1 MEKVKKKAYSCEID
15 ILRGFATI
23 LVVLGHILQYSMM
36 QNEAF
41 YNDFLFK
48 GIYSFHMPLFMCISG
63 FLFKHSYDKY
73 GKKTY
78 IYRQLLSLGK
88 VILIWNAIQWILNC
102 LLGVY
107 SFDCIVD
114 VMKSAYTAFSGLWYI
129 WALLIIQVVVASVYM
144 KKYAWAIYILMMLIL
159 SLIPIKIVSFAYL
172 TAWMLP
178 FFLLGLY
185 LSETPKLLSYVI
197 SKFMFL
203 AVFIMFIAGVAFYRP
218 NMFVYKSGMNI
229 FDSQYG
235 IIVQIGI
242 VFYRVIVALLGMIVI
257 KELLLWCYKKNEN
270 SRFVKWLIKI
280 SHYSLHIYILQ
291 RILIETLAYQLIRG
305 KSLSSNVVWFDWIV
319 APVMSVF
326 FCKVLAEILNSLNIR
341 YKKIFHLLFGR

>member
-1 MEKVKKKAYSCEID
+1 M
-15 ILRGFATI
+15 
-23 LVVLGHILQYSMM
+23 
-36 QNEAF
+36 
-41 YNDFLFK
+41 
-48 GIYSFHMPLFMCISG
+48 
-63 FLFKHSYDKY
+63 
-73 GKKTY
+73 
-78 IYRQLLSLGK
+78 LSLGK

-185 LSETPKLLSYVI
+185 LSELPKLLSYVI

-235 IIVQIGI
+235 IILQIGI
-242 VFYRVIVALLGMIVI
+242 VFYRVIVALLGMVVI

-270 SRFVKWLIKI
+270 SRFVNMLIKI
-280 SHYSLHIYILQ
+280 SHYSLHIYITKNIN
-291 RILIETLAYQLIRG
+291 RDI
-305 KSLSSNVVWFDWIV
+305 
-319 APVMSVF
+319 SVS
-326 FCKVLAEILNSLNIR
+326 VN
-341 YKKIFHLLFGR
+341 

>member
-1 MEKVKKKAYSCEID
+1 M
-15 ILRGFATI
+15 
-23 LVVLGHILQYSMM
+23 
-36 QNEAF
+36 
-41 YNDFLFK
+41 
-48 GIYSFHMPLFMCISG
+48 
-63 FLFKHSYDKY
+63 
-73 GKKTY
+73 
-78 IYRQLLSLGK
+78 
-88 VILIWNAIQWILNC
+88 
-102 LLGVY
+102 VY
-107 SFDCIVD
+107 
-114 VMKSAYTAFSGLWYI
+114 M
-129 WALLIIQVVVASVYM
+129 ALLIIQVVVASVYM

-185 LSETPKLLSYVI
+185 LSELPKLLSYVI

-235 IIVQIGI
+235 IILQIGI
-242 VFYRVIVALLGMIVI
+242 VFYRVIVALLGMGVI

-270 SRFVKWLIKI
+270 SRFVNMLIKI

-319 APVMSVF
+319 APVMSVV
-326 FCKVLAEILNSLNIR
+326 FCKVLVEILNSLNIR
-341 YKKIFHLLFGR
+341 YKKIFRLLFGR